1 MLGVDVVI
9 AASNKLGGTGGE
21 KGAEKETG
29 KEPIS
34 LENAQRSYVTQHTQ
48 QPRDMLDLALLPTEE
63 ETRTLWEDARVRAGM
78 ATPHFIGTPPGIVP
92 TTEEFEPA

>member
-1 MLGVDVVI
+1 MSLRRSCGPPGVQGQTLIDLAGEGIHTADSASVVLGVDVVI

-48 QPRDMLDLALLPTEE
+48 QPHHLLDLA
-63 ETRTLWEDARVRAGM
+63 
-78 ATPHFIGTPPGIVP
+78 
-92 TTEEFEPA
+92 